1 MNEVQVGEVDACVPR
16 LEAAEVQA
24 DLARGRVGVRV
35 RVRVVVGLRLRVRV
49 GVRAGARARARV
61 TGRRGGATNATRAA
75 WSGERRRSL
84 YSVTWRV
91 PSRWAKCLL
100 TLLPPSTARPHDRRR
115 LSSANTSSGL
125 RFAPA
130 PEAAN
135 ASARAASACRS
146 AADGSPTAALT
157 AVLTVALTAACAE
170 RKRASTSRAICASP
184 DPGSSKGAV
193 ACGTC
198 RKPCGW

>member
-1 MNEVQVGEVDACVPR
+1 MQAPGLAHARVRRQPVERGERVQEGAAALWSEREVDACVPR
-16 LEAAEVQA
+16 LEPVEVQA

-91 PSRWAKCLL
+91 PSRWKHCAC
-100 TLLPPSTARPHDRRR
+100 TCGAQARRHAARPRAH
-115 LSSANTSSGL
+115 
-125 RFAPA
+125 
-130 PEAAN
+130 
-135 ASARAASACRS
+135 AASWL
-146 AADGSPTAALT
+146 GLG
-157 AVLTVALTAACAE
+157 LE
-170 RKRASTSRAICASP
+170 
-184 DPGSSKGAV
+184 
-193 ACGTC
+193 
-198 RKPCGW
+198 